1 VAKPGALATSRTVLV
16 TGGAGFIGSNIAA
29 RLAARPD
36 MDVVVCDRLREAGL
50 GKWRN
55 IGDVAL
61 SDLIHPDELEFYLA
75 RAGRGIAAVVHMGAV
90 SATTEADVD
99 KIVAANIGLSKRIWA
114 WCAEQQKPLIYA
126 SSAATYGDGAQGFKD
141 ANDIE
146 TVAALAPLNAYGWSK
161 KAFDVMAL
169 KQACRGRAPPRW
181 AGLRFFNV
189 YGPKER
195 HKGAQKSVV
204 AHMYPKIRAGEPVR
218 LFKSHNS
225 AYEDGKQ
232 LRDFIFVQ
240 DCVDVV
246 EWLVEGERHA
256 GIVNVGT
263 GQARSFID
271 LAHAAF
277 AAENKPPQIAFVET
291 PEAIRANY
299 QYFTQA
305 DMTRL
310 RDLGYERQFTPL
322 EAGVGAYVT
331 ESLRRDADQ
340 GF

>member
-1 VAKPGALATSRTVLV
+1 MANSAAGATPRTIVV

-29 RLAARPD
+29 RLAARAD
-36 MDVVVCDRLREAGL
+36 MEVVVCDRLREASL

-55 IGDVAL
+55 LNGTPLLDI
-61 SDLIHPDELEFYLA
+61 IHPDDLPSFLA
-75 RAGRGIAAVVHMGAV
+75 KAGRSVAAVVHMGAV
-90 SATTEADVD
+90 SSTTEKDVD
-99 KIVAANIGLSKRIWA
+99 KIVSANIGLSKQIWA

-126 SSAATYGDGAQGFKD
+126 SSAATYGDGENGFVD
-141 ANDIE
+141 SNDLQS
-146 TVAALAPLNAYGWSK
+146 VAALSPLNAYGWSK

-169 KQACRGRAPPRW
+169 KQAARGAAPPRW

-189 YGPKER
+189 YGPNER
-195 HKGAQKSVV
+195 HKGGQKSVV
-204 AHMYPKIRAGEPVR
+204 AHMYPHIRTGAAVK
-218 LFKSHNS
+218 LFKSHNP

-240 DCVDVV
+240 DCVDVI
-246 EWLVEGERHA
+246 EWLITGERHA
-256 GIVNVGT
+256 GIINVGT
-263 GQARSFID
+263 GQARSFLD
-271 LAHAAF
+271 LANATF
-277 AAENKPPQIAFVET
+277 AAEGKKPQIEFVET
-291 PEAIRANY
+291 PETIRANY

-322 EAGVGAYVT
+322 EAGVAAYVT
-331 ESLRRDADQ
+331 ESLRPDADR